1 MADKGKVLVVDDDR
15 LVVVML
21 TYGLSQ
27 AGYDVI
33 AADNGDDAIQ
43 MARERRPALALLD
56 VRMEGK
62 SGFDV
67 AAVLREQV
75 HIPFMF
81 LTGQAD
87 DDTVRRVKG
96 SGAIAHLVKPIDIKK
111 IIPAVDAAFSALN
124 ARRAAMLSARAREA
138 GPSTAQA
145 SLSGATVRLR
155 EAGPS
160 TAQASLSGAPVR
172 AREAAASTAQAALH
186 GASSVPGPATT
197 AEPMTA
203 AIAMAVGVL
212 MHRYSLARAPALE
225 RLRKM
230 AQSHGQSVADHAER
244 ILEAVELLS
253 ASGR

>member
-56 VRMEGK
+56 IRMEGK

-67 AAVLREQV
+67 AAVLREQIHV
-75 HIPFMF
+75 PFMF
-81 LTGQAD
+81 LTGQSD
-87 DDTVRRVKG
+87 DDTVRRVKA
-96 SGAIAHLVKPIDIKK
+96 SGAIAHLIKPIDVKK
-111 IIPAVDAAFSALN
+111 IIPAVDAVFSALN
-124 ARRAAMLSARAREA
+124 ARRAVLSSRAREA
-138 GPSTAQA
+138 GPSTVQPTLN
-145 SLSGATVRLR
+145 STTGGTISGTI
-155 EAGPS
+155 GG
-160 TAQASLSGAPVR
+160 TAQGTQGA
-172 AREAAASTAQAALH
+172 
-186 GASSVPGPATT
+186 

-203 AIAMAVGVL
+203 AMAMATGVL
-212 MHRYSLARAPALE
+212 MHRYSLARGPALE

-230 AQSHGQSVADHAER
+230 AHANGQAVAEHAER
-244 ILEAVELLS
+244 ILDAVELLS
-253 ASGR
+253 AASGRG

>member
-62 SGFDV
+62 SGFEV
-67 AAVLREQV
+67 AAVLREQAQ
-75 HIPFMF
+75 IPFMF

-87 DDTVRRVKG
+87 DDTVRRVKA

-124 ARRAAMLSARAREA
+124 ARRAAAMSARAREA
-138 GPSTAQA
+138 GQSTLQA
-145 SLSGATVRLR
+145 ALN
-155 EAGPS
+155 S
-160 TAQASLSGAPVR
+160 TSGAP
-172 AREAAASTAQAALH
+172 AA
-186 GASSVPGPATT
+186 

-203 AIAMAVGVL
+203 ATAMAVGVL
-212 MHRYSLARAPALE
+212 MHRYSLARVPALE

-230 AQSHGQSVADHAER
+230 AQSHGQSVSEHAER

>member
-33 AADNGDDAIQ
+33 AADNGDDAIL

-56 VRMEGK
+56 IRMEGK
-62 SGFDV
+62 NGFEV

-75 HIPFMF
+75 QIPFMF
-81 LTGQAD
+81 LTGYSD
-87 DDTVRRVKG
+87 DDTVRRVKA
-96 SGAIAHLVKPIDIKK
+96 SGAIAHLVKPLDIKK
-111 IIPAVDAAFSALN
+111 IVPAVDAAFSAQN
-124 ARRAAMLSARAREA
+124 ARRAAALSARAREA
-138 GPSTAQA
+138 GPSTSQA
-145 SLSGATVRLR
+145 LWSGAIGT
-155 EAGPS
+155 
-160 TAQASLSGAPVR
+160 TTSG
-172 AREAAASTAQAALH
+172 TI
-186 GASSVPGPATT
+186 GA
-197 AEPMTA
+197 AEPMTTA
-203 AIAMAVGVL
+203 MAMAVGVL

-230 AQSHGQSVADHAER
+230 AHSHGQSVAEHAER

-253 ASGR
+253 ASGRG

>member
-1 MADKGKVLVVDDDR
+1 VADKGKVLVVDDDR

-62 SGFDV
+62 SGFEV
-67 AAVLREQV
+67 AAVLREQAQ
-75 HIPFMF
+75 IPFMF

-87 DDTVRRVKG
+87 DDTVRRVKA

-124 ARRAAMLSARAREA
+124 ARRAAAMSARAREA
-138 GPSTAQA
+138 GQSTQ
-145 SLSGATVRLR
+145 
-155 EAGPS
+155 
-160 TAQASLSGAPVR
+160 
-172 AREAAASTAQAALH
+172 QAALNSTS
-186 GASSVPGPATT
+186 GASAA

-203 AIAMAVGVL
+203 AMAMAVGVL
-212 MHRYSLARAPALE
+212 MHRYSLARVPALE

-230 AQSHGQSVADHAER
+230 AQSHGQSVPEHAER

>member
-1 MADKGKVLVVDDDR
+1 VADKGKVLVVDDDR

-56 VRMEGK
+56 IRMEGRN
-62 SGFDV
+62 GFDV

-81 LTGQAD
+81 LSGQTD
-87 DDTVRRVKG
+87 DDTVRRVKA
-96 SGAIAHLVKPIDIKK
+96 SGALAHLVKPIDVKK

-124 ARRAAMLSARAREA
+124 ARRAAVLAARAREA
-138 GPSTAQA
+138 GPSTAQ
-145 SLSGATVRLR
+145 STLNSTTSGMTSGMTSGTISGNP
-155 EAGPS
+155 AG
-160 TAQASLSGAPVR
+160 TMAAP
-172 AREAAASTAQAALH
+172 
-186 GASSVPGPATT
+186 
-197 AEPMTA
+197 EPMTA
-203 AIAMAVGVL
+203 AMAMATGVL

-230 AQSHGQSVADHAER
+230 AHAHGQSVAEHAER

-253 ASGR
+253 ASGRG